1 MPLTGVEDRYV
12 ETVLGR
18 IRLRIVGEG
27 PAMLFWPSLLMDGT
41 LWSGPLVTHCS
52 S

>member
-1 MPLTGVEDRYV
+1 MLLAGVEDRYV

-18 IRLRIVGEG
+18 IRLRVGGSG

-41 LWSGPLVTHCS
+41 L
-52 S
+52 